1 MVVTLVV
8 GTRGVTLTR
17 PLNVIRNRV
26 FPKLD
31 GVYAHMHT
39 HPFMWMA
46 FFIIKLRQRLGSAG
60 F

>member
-1 MVVTLVV
+1 M